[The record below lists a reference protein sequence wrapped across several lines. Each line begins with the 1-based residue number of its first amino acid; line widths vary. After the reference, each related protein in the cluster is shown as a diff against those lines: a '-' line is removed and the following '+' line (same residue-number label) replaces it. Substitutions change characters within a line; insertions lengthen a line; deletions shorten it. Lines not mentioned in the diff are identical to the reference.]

1 MNDDGLFVF
10 VLMPFDTIFDDI
22 YKLGIKESATNLG
35 LRAERVDEQK
45 YSEGVLDRIYRQIDL
60 ADIIIA
66 DMTGQNPNV
75 FYEVGYAH
83 AKEKLCIL
91 LTSSA
96 NDIPFDLKHRRHI
109 VYEQSISKLKAQ
121 LSEDLIWAR
130 NIIKDTQ
137 KSHIQ
142 VNIKR
147 PSGAVEKDRWT
158 ATGRVDFKIV
168 LSNES
173 TKPSPEIEAAYFYS
187 TKDWSLFQDG
197 NECPSTD
204 SDIPEF
210 NKQHFL
216 KLPVRRLS
224 KKAWAQLIFYAT
236 KTLASAYKGE
246 ELESSYRITG
256 RSILRLV
263 TSEGTF
269 DHTLLIDV
277 MIDDIP
283 F

>member
-109 VYEQSISKLKAQ
+109 VYDQSISKLKTQ

>member
-142 VNIKR
+142 VNIKK
-147 PSGAVEKDRWT
+147 PSGVVEKDRWT

-216 KLPVRRLS
+216 KLLD
-224 KKAWAQLIFYAT
+224 
-236 KTLASAYKGE
+236 SAKFS
-246 ELESSYRITG
+246 L
-256 RSILRLV
+256 
-263 TSEGTF
+263 
-269 DHTLLIDV
+269 
-277 MIDDIP
+277 
-283 F
+283 

>member
-60 ADIIIA
+60 ADIIID

-142 VNIKR
+142 VNIKK
-147 PSGAVEKDRWT
+147 PSGVVEKDRWT

-173 TKPSPEIEAAYFYS
+173 TKPATGRTGRCALGVKPLAAGS
-187 TKDWSLFQDG
+187 RLLQQPRRALRGQRLAGVAGARRLHAQGWAPAVGRRSSQPAGRGRRAAARWWSL
-197 NECPSTD
+197 CT
-204 SDIPEF
+204 
-210 NKQHFL
+210 
-216 KLPVRRLS
+216 
-224 KKAWAQLIFYAT
+224 
-236 KTLASAYKGE
+236 
-246 ELESSYRITG
+246 
-256 RSILRLV
+256 
-263 TSEGTF
+263 
-269 DHTLLIDV
+269 
-277 MIDDIP
+277 
-283 F
+283 